1 MKILVT
7 REIPQSGLEALK
19 KQFGESVVIHRGPPM
34 SHEELLESVKDSDA
48 ILSLLTDKISK
59 DVLEAAGSSLKIVA
73 NYAVGFDNIDL
84 NACTEKAVVVTNTP
98 GVLTEAVAEHSIALL
113 LAVARKIVEAD
124 KFTREGKYKYWE
136 PLMFL
141 GPKLYGKTL
150 GIVGLGRIGHYM
162 AKICTGGFDMKII
175 YYDVQRDDKF
185 EQEFKA
191 IYSNLCGVLER
202 SDFVSIHVPLLPST
216 HHLID
221 EQAFKKMKPNAILIN
236 TSRGPVVDEYALLRA
251 LKEKWIE
258 GAGIDVYEFEPKPVE
273 GLAELDNVVL
283 TPHIASATRE
293 ARIEMANLA
302 VQSVLD
308 VLVNKKIPQNIVN
321 KDVKPKF

>member
-7 REIPQSGLEALK
+7 REIPQSGLETLK
-19 KQFGESVVIHRGPPM
+19 KQFGESVVIYHGPPM
-34 SHEELLESVKDSDA
+34 SHEELLEEVKGVDA

-59 DVLEAAGSSLKIVA
+59 DVLEAAGENLKIVA
-73 NYAVGFDNIDL
+73 NYAVGFDNIDI
-84 NACTEKAVVVTNTP
+84 NACTEKGVIATNTP

-113 LAVARKIVEAD
+113 MAVARKIVEAD

-150 GIVGLGRIGHYM
+150 GIVGLGRIGHYL
-162 AKICTGGFDMKII
+162 AKICMTGFDMKLM

-185 EQEFKA
+185 EQEFNA
-191 IYSNLCGVLER
+191 MYSNLDGVLER
-202 SDFVSIHVPLLPST
+202 SDFVSINVPLLPST
-216 HHLID
+216 HHLIG
-221 EQAFKKMKPNAILIN
+221 EREFKKMKPTAFLIN
-236 TSRGPVVDEYALLRA
+236 TSRGPVVDEYALVRA
-251 LKEKWIE
+251 LKERWIE
-258 GAGIDVYEFEPKPVE
+258 GAGIDVFEFEPKLVE
-273 GLAELDNVVL
+273 GLTELDNVVL

-293 ARIEMANLA
+293 ARIEMASLA
-302 VQSVLD
+302 VQSVID
-308 VLVNKKIPQNIVN
+308 VLVNKKIPTNIVN